1 MLKTRFLTAIVLVPI
16 FLAALFLLP
25 DIYWSLLMLT
35 AISVGI
41 WEWAGMAKFTS
52 SQSIFYLLATLVTGL
67 ALAFGSSVEMAYF
80 QQKGMFW
87 GILAATLFW
96 LLLAP
101 IWLISRFHIKN
112 VVLMAIAGWL
122 VILPMW
128 LALISLR
135 RISPWLLLGVIVAVW
150 IADIAAYFV
159 GKRFG
164 KRKLAALISPG
175 KTWEGVWGAWLAVS
189 VYGLALCLVFEL
201 DYWLILG
208 LWGVTV
214 VSIMGDLLESL
225 IKRHAGVK
233 DSGNLLPGHGGVLDR
248 IDGLTSSLP
257 LAAFF
262 IYFPLYYTAWFH
274 YV

>member
-1 MLKTRFLTAIVLVPI
+1 MLKTRFLTSIVLVPI

-25 DIYWSLLMLT
+25 DIYWSLLMLA

-52 SQSIFYLLATLVTGL
+52 SQSIFYLLATLVTGV

-101 IWLISRFHIKN
+101 VWLISRFHIKN
-112 VVLMAIAGWL
+112 VMLMAVAGWL

-135 RISPWLLLGVIVAVW
+135 RISPWLLLGVIAAVW

-175 KTWEGVWGAWLAVS
+175 KTWAGVWGAWLAVS

-214 VSIMGDLLESL
+214 LSIMGDLLESL
-225 IKRHAGVK
+225 VKRQAGVK
-233 DSGNLLPGHGGVLDR
+233 DSGSLLPGHGGVLDR

>member
-1 MLKTRFLTAIVLVPI
+1 MLKTRFLTSIVLVPV

-25 DIYWSLLMLT
+25 DLYWSLLMLA
-35 AISVGI
+35 AISVGV

-52 SQSIFYLLATLVTGL
+52 NQRIIYLLITLVSGI
-67 ALAFGSSVEMAYF
+67 ALTFGGGVEMAYF
-80 QQKGMFW
+80 QQYGMFW
-87 GILAATLFW
+87 GILAATMFW
-96 LLLAP
+96 LVLTP
-101 IWLISRFHIKN
+101 IWLISRYQIKN
-112 VVLMAIAGWL
+112 VLVMAVAGWL

-135 RISPWLLLGVIVAVW
+135 RISPWLLLGIIAAVW
-150 IADIAAYFV
+150 IADSAAYFV

-189 VYGLALCLVFEL
+189 IYGLALCLVFEL
-201 DYWLILG
+201 DYWLIIG

-214 VSIMGDLLESL
+214 LSIMGDLLESL
-225 IKRHAGVK
+225 VKRHAGVK
-233 DSGNLLPGHGGVLDR
+233 DSGNLLPGHGGLLDR

>member
-1 MLKTRFLTAIVLVPI
+1 MLKTRFMTSIVLVPI

-25 DIYWSLLMLT
+25 DLYWSLLMLA
-35 AISVGI
+35 AISVGV

-52 SQSIFYLLATLVTGL
+52 NQRIIYLLATLVTGV
-67 ALAFGSSVEMAYF
+67 ALTFGASVEMAYF
-80 QQKGMFW
+80 QQYGMFW
-87 GILAATLFW
+87 GILAAALFW
-96 LLLAP
+96 IVLTP
-101 IWLISRFHIKN
+101 IWLISRYHIKN
-112 VVLMAIAGWL
+112 VVLMAAAGWL

-128 LALISLR
+128 LALVSLR
-135 RISPWLLLGVIVAVW
+135 RISPWLLLGVIAAVW
-150 IADIAAYFV
+150 IADSAAYFV

-189 VYGLALCLVFEL
+189 IYGLALCLVFEL
-201 DYWLILG
+201 DYWLIIG

-214 VSIMGDLLESL
+214 LSIMGDLLESL
-225 IKRHAGVK
+225 IKRQAGVK
-233 DSGNLLPGHGGVLDR
+233 DSGSLLPGHGGVLDR